1 MNSHYYLLTIC
12 LFSLTCIPSC
22 KKENKIVS
30 KKEDVKIMIELD
42 NDVSEIENKKSIE
55 KF

>member
-1 MNSHYYLLTIC
+1 MNNYYLLTIC
-12 LFSLTCIPSC
+12 LLSLTCTPSC

-30 KKEDVKIMIELD
+30 KKEDVKTMVDL
-42 NDVSEIENKKSIE
+42 NNNVFEIENKKSIE